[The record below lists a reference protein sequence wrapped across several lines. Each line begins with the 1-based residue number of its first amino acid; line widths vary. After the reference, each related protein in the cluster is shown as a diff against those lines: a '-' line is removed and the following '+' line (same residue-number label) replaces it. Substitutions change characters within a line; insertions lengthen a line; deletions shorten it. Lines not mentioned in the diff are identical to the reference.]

1 MTAVTNG
8 TMLKVKKSQSLFN
21 AVKNEVFNKH
31 ALKTRN
37 QKSIDQFCM
46 DYDSF
51 EELDSYNNSFNQLH
65 NIQNCQLSGEV
76 FTKH

>member
-37 QKSIDQFCM
+37 
-46 DYDSF
+46 
-51 EELDSYNNSFNQLH
+51 
-65 NIQNCQLSGEV
+65 
-76 FTKH
+76 